1 MKQHTRH
8 VSTQSVGRQGED
20 LACRFLVR
28 TGYSILERH
37 VTSQYGEIDI
47 VARDPKTEELVFV
60 EVKTR
65 RSRTFGTP
73 AEAMTDTK
81 LERLE
86 NTIATYLQRYPEVI
100 AHRLDCIFITLND
113 TDVSIEHVRSCG

>member
-1 MKQHTRH
+1 MSQRTRH

-20 LACRFLVR
+20 LACRFLER
-28 TGYSILERH
+28 TGYTILERH

-73 AEAMTDTK
+73 AEAMTDSK

-86 NTIATYLQRYPEVI
+86 NTIATYLQRYPTVVP
-100 AHRLDCIFITLND
+100 HRLDCIFITHDGAND
-113 TDVSIEHVRSCG
+113 RIEHVQSCG